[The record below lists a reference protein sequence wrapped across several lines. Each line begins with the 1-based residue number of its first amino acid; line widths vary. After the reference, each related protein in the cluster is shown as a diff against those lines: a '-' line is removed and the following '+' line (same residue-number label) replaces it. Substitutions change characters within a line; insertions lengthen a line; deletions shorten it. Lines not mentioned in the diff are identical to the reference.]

1 MQKIRKSISYMTK
14 KYLILY
20 LITTCVVTQNTSW
33 TLKSIQSNCP
43 DIGTNEICDGTP
55 FREFTIRGYEGNKEN
70 DERWWWVSDN
80 TLGLSNYDKAGN
92 KSGATEIHVREG
104 YKVKIKFEFE
114 TKGDNGFI
122 NNVLSG
128 ISNEKDGIIV
138 VGDNYFICWID
149 AGGQLSVDIDDD
161 WVGTPPF
168 LLKTH
173 GEIIAQANNKM
184 NSIDDEVFIT
194 LLDVEKIQTDN
205 PSKIASSIIV
215 KEPDILDSPVPKS
228 IREGKKDLAVIFGI
242 ERYKNIPSVIY
253 ANRDASKIKKY
264 FSTKK

>member
-1 MQKIRKSISYMTK
+1 
-14 KYLILY
+14 
-20 LITTCVVTQNTSW
+20 
-33 TLKSIQSNCP
+33 
-43 DIGTNEICDGTP
+43 EICDGTP

-228 IREGKKDLAVIFGI
+228 IR
-242 ERYKNIPSVIY
+242 
-253 ANRDASKIKKY
+253 
-264 FSTKK
+264 